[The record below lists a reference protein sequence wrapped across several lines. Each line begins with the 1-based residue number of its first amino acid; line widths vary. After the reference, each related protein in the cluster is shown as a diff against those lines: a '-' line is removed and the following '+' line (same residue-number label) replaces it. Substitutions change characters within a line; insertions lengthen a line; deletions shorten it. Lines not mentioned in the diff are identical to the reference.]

1 MTLSIITITYNNC
14 EGMRKTLGSLQ
25 EQTHQDFEWI
35 VIDGGSSDDT
45 LSLLKDTKAFITSEP
60 DEGIYDAMNKGIER
74 MTGSH
79 MLFLNAGDQLAHPE
93 CLEIINEYIARGA
106 VFIYGD
112 ALEQDLDGTIHEKI
126 AKPYTNISKGLFT
139 HHQAMIYAKSELRYD
154 LQYKIASDFEFT
166 YRFLRDIVALDLPIY
181 YIPQPLCIFEGGG
194 VSQTNAKL
202 GRQEQYRARQTHNM
216 QGAKIIYVRQSAAW
230 MFRRFFP
237 NAFWKLKGL
246 ISKSHAPC

>member
-1 MTLSIITITYNNC
+1 
-14 EGMRKTLGSLQ
+14 MRKTLGSLQ

>member
-1 MTLSIITITYNNC
+1 
-14 EGMRKTLGSLQ
+14 MRKTLGSLQ

-79 MLFLNAGDQLAHPE
+79 MLFLNAGDQLAHPD

-126 AKPYTNISKGLFT
+126 AKPYTSISKGLFT
-139 HHQAMIYAKSELRYD
+139 HHQAMIYAQSELRYD